1 MVNACVIDASAVG
14 RYFPHEGGGGTGLQF
29 ILCGSACRPRKNVPD
44 FKNVFPVV
52 GDIETKKGGTY
63 TVTTDYA
70 IAAPASTLLKIG
82 YSVNGN
88 LEEFTFP
95 GTGGWTKFAKYS
107 PGGITLPP
115 GKCTLTVKGI
125 TSGAET
131 KSNMLVPET

>member
-1 MVNACVIDASAVG
+1 MVQPTA
-14 RYFPHEGGGGTGLQF
+14 GGKIILTPENCF
-29 ILCGSACRPRKNVPD
+29 ISHAQAKDLGKFNVLSH
-44 FKNVFPVV
+44 FSSVSW
-52 GDIETKKGGTY
+52 DIETKKGGTY

-95 GTGGWTKFAKYS
+95 GTAAGPNLPNTL

-131 KSNMLVPET
+131 KSIMLVPET